1 MRNHITAVPVNEE
14 RELTSHVMPEEGV
27 YEVERENKR
36 TNVVRLLPSFQG
48 MKLKSSSCGIFP

>member
-1 MRNHITAVPVNEE
+1 VNEE

-36 TNVVRLLPSFQG
+36 MNVVRLLPSFQV